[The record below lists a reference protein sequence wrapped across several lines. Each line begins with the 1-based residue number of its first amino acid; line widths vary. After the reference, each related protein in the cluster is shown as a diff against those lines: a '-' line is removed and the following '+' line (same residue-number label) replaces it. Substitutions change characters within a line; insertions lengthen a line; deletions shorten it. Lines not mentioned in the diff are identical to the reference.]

1 MRPRP
6 RLTLGGGVLVSALFG
21 MAGDGP
27 SAAQENADADR
38 GKRTFSEA
46 GCVMCHGPSGRGAE
60 GPSLVPME
68 RDFPDFGRVVRDGI
82 GEMPPQAEQ
91 DVTDEQIAIVY
102 EFLVGLSP
110 TSGER

>member
-1 MRPRP
+1 MRP
-6 RLTLGGGVLVSALFG
+6 RLTLGCGVLVSALVAL
-21 MAGDGP
+21 AGGGP
-27 SAAQENADADR
+27 IAAQENADADR

-68 RDFPDFGRVVRDGI
+68 RDFPDFGRVVREGI
-82 GEMPPQAEQ
+82 GEMPAQAEE
-91 DVTDEQIAIVY
+91 DVTDEQLALVY
-102 EFLVGLSP
+102 EFLVGLSQ

>member
-1 MRPRP
+1 MRLRI
-6 RLTLGGGVLVSALFG
+6 TLGCGVFVSALAAL
-21 MAGDGP
+21 AGG
-27 SAAQENADADR
+27 AQEVADADR

-68 RDFPDFGRVVRDGI
+68 RDFPDFGRVVREGI
-82 GEMPPQAEQ
+82 GEMPAQAEE
-91 DVTDEQIAIVY
+91 DVTDEQVALVY
-102 EFLVGLSP
+102 EFLVGLSQ